1 MFAWWGRTV
10 YRYRYIVIGVMV
22 ALCLGGG
29 IFGISL
35 GNHVTQSGFYDEGS
49 QSVHAS
55 VVADEAFGRDR
66 TSHVVAILTPPD
78 GQKVDNPQWQSDVVG
93 ELDNFVKDHPDQV
106 VSWVGWLRAPDA
118 ANATVQQM
126 KTSDLSKTF
135 VSIPLQGNTD
145 DEILKNYQAVE
156 SDLQQLNGGRIE
168 LAGLNPLASELTGS
182 IGEDQRRAEV
192 AAIPLVCV
200 VLFFVFGGVVAAAL
214 PGLIGGLT
222 IAGALGIMR
231 LLAEFMPVHFFA
243 QPVVTL
249 MGLGIAVD
257 YGLFMVSRF
266 REEIAE
272 GYDTE
277 AAVRRTVMTSGR
289 TIMFSAVILVASSVP
304 LLLFPQGFLKSITYA
319 IIASVMLAAIL
330 SVTVLAAALALLGPR
345 VDALGVRTLLRFTKP
360 YPAPSPAETT
370 DRTNPLAI
378 ASIPLGVLVPF
389 AAIPVGHI
397 ARAQIRRTYDKGANY
412 ALLGLVLGYIGSFA
426 WIFVGL
432 FAAKDTL
439 GTGIF
444 YLLLA
449 IAIFVAGT
457 ILVLAAASMSPLVRK
472 PTVWWLNWL
481 AEKTQKTKTRAEVEK
496 GFWGKLVN
504 RVMKRPIAFAAPIV
518 IVMILMIIPL
528 GQLSLGGISEKYLP
542 PDNAVRQAQEAFDRS
557 FPGFRTEPLT
567 LVIENDNGEPVTDQQ
582 VAEIRSKA
590 LTIPGFI
597 QPEDDPTKMWQPRP
611 YQEGG
616 SQDPSVRVIQNGLVN
631 RNDAAKKVE
640 ELRDIVP
647 PRGLSIS
654 VGGTPALEQDS
665 IHSLFDKLPLMV
677 TILIVTT
684 TILMFLAF
692 GSVVL
697 PIKAAVM
704 SALTLGSTMGVL
716 TWMFVVG
723 HGSGLMNYTPQ
734 PLMAPMIGLIIAVIW
749 GLSTDY
755 EVFLV
760 SRMVEARERGL
771 STAEAIRVGTAT
783 TGRLITGAAL
793 VLAVVAGAFVFSDL
807 VMMKYLA
814 FGLLIA
820 LLLDATIVRMFLV
833 PAVMKLLGDDCW
845 WAPRWMKRIQERMGL
860 GETELPDERK
870 RPAVR
875 ETVEDPEALVGAGA
889 PVPPRPR
896 PPHDPTHPVSGSR
909 PGATR
914 AAAPQRVP
922 SASGTTRIPSTTPP
936 PAAPADEPQ
945 TTRLSI
951 AKNAVRNA
959 VSNAAATARQAT
971 RPPAPPAPP
980 ASAPARPGGGRP
992 PREEREI
999 ESWLG
1004 ELRGTGTPP
1013 APPAPTPQRPSAEP
1027 TRAMPTAPE
1036 GRERPRVAPPA
1047 PGNEPT
1053 TAIPTPRS
1061 RPPEPVRDPAAAQNP
1076 DAAGDSDK
1084 TQAIPTPSKQADDAE
1099 AATEKLN
1106 TREDE
1111 ERQRRGGVSAQDLLR
1126 REGRL

>member
-1 MFAWWGRTV
+1 VFAWWGRTV

-29 IFGISL
+29 VYGISL

-49 QSVHAS
+49 ESVHAS
-55 VVADEAFGRDR
+55 LAADEAYGRD
-66 TSHVVAILTPPD
+66 TSGHIIAIYTAPD
-78 GQKVDNPQWQSDVVG
+78 GKTVDDPDLKQKV
-93 ELDNFVKDHPDQV
+93 LDNLDQVQRDHPDEI
-106 VSWVGWLRAPDA
+106 LRSIGYFKSPDVLKNMA
-118 ANATVQQM
+118 DGDKEHAFM
-126 KTSDLSKTF
+126 
-135 VSIPLQGNTD
+135 SIQLKGND
-145 DEILKNYQAVE
+145 DDTILKNYKKVE
-156 SDLQQLNGGRIE
+156 SDLKSVSDDGVDVK
-168 LAGLNPLASELTGS
+168 LAGLQPLASELTGT

-214 PGLIGGLT
+214 PGVIGGLT

-231 LLAEFMPVHFFA
+231 LVAEFMPVHFFA

-330 SVTVLAAALALLGPR
+330 SVTVLAAALGILGPN
-345 VDALGVRTLLRFTKP
+345 VDALGVRTLLR
-360 YPAPSPAETT
+360 
-370 DRTNPLAI
+370 
-378 ASIPLGVLVPF
+378 VPF
-389 AAIPVGHI
+389 FRNWKPMRV
-397 ARAQIRRTYDKGANY
+397 
-412 ALLGLVLGYIGSFA
+412 
-426 WIFVGL
+426 
-432 FAAKDTL
+432 
-439 GTGIF
+439 
-444 YLLLA
+444 YL
-449 IAIFVAGT
+449 T
-457 ILVLAAASMSPLVRK
+457 
-472 PTVWWLNWL
+472 WL
-481 AEKTQKTKTRAEVEK
+481 AEKTQKTKTREEVEK

-504 RVMKRPIAFAAPIV
+504 RVMKRPVAFATPIV
-518 IVMILMIIPL
+518 IGLILLVIPL

-542 PDNAVRQAQEAFDRS
+542 PDNPVRQAQEEFDRI

-567 LVIENDNGEPVTDQQ
+567 LVIESDNGQPVTDQQ
-582 VAEIRSKA
+582 IAEIRNKA
-590 LTIPGFI
+590 MSISGFI
-597 QPEDDPTKMWQPRP
+597 EPDDDPANMWKERP
-611 YQEGG
+611 YLDGASKDQ
-616 SQDPSVRVIQNGLVN
+616 SVRVIQNGLIE
-631 RNDAAKKVE
+631 RNTAGDKIV
-640 ELRDIVP
+640 ELRALPP
-647 PRGLSIS
+647 PRGLTVS

-677 TILIVTT
+677 VLLITTT

-692 GSVVL
+692 GSMVL
-697 PIKAAVM
+697 PIKAALM

-716 TWMFVVG
+716 TWMFVDG
-723 HGSGLMNYTPQ
+723 HGSDLMNYTPQ

-760 SRMVEARERGL
+760 SRMVEARERGM
-771 STAEAIRVGTAT
+771 STAEAIRIGTAT

-820 LLLDATIVRMFLV
+820 LLLDATIIRMFLV
-833 PAVMKLLGDDCW
+833 PAIMKLLGDDCW
-845 WAPRWMKRIQERMGL
+845 WAPRWMKRLQERLGL

-875 ETVEDPEALVGAGA
+875 APEEALVGAGA
-889 PVPPRPR
+889 PAAPRPR
-896 PPHDPTHPVSGSR
+896 PPHDPTHPAAEGPSR
-909 PGATR
+909 PGGTTRIATSPR
-914 AAAPQRVP
+914 ANAPSV
-922 SASGTTRIPSTTPP
+922 AGTTRIPSARPK
-936 PAAPADEPQ
+936 ADEPQ
-945 TTRLSI
+945 TTRLSM
-951 AKNAVRNA
+951 AKNAVRNI
-959 VSNAAATARQAT
+959 VNNATAATLGTPPEGRGRT
-971 RPPAPPAPP
+971 HRPAPPPP
-980 ASAPARPGGGRP
+980 PQPPRDPQA

-1004 ELRGTGTPP
+1004 ELRGTALPGGKPTLPP
-1013 APPAPTPQRPSAEP
+1013 PPRPSADA
-1027 TRAMPTAPE
+1027 TRALPE
-1036 GRERPRVAPPA
+1036 QRPRQPRPQ

-1053 TAIPTPRS
+1053 TAIPALGTPTEGNR
-1061 RPPEPVRDPAAAQNP
+1061 RPPRQPNA
-1076 DAAGDSDK
+1076 DA
-1084 TQAIPTPSKQADDAE
+1084 TTAIPTPRQQDPE
-1099 AATEKLN
+1099 ATEKIN
-1106 TREDE
+1106 TREE
-1111 ERQRRGGVSAQDLLR
+1111 EEPKRRGGGMSAQDLLR

>member
-1 MFAWWGRTV
+1 MFAWWGRAV
-10 YRYRYIVIGVMV
+10 YRFRYSVIGVMV

-29 IFGISL
+29 IYGISL
-35 GNHVTQSGFYDEGS
+35 GNHVTQSGFYDDGS
-49 QSVHAS
+49 ESVHAS
-55 VVADEAFGRDR
+55 VTADEAYGRD
-66 TSHVVAILTPPD
+66 TSGHIVGIYTAPD
-78 GQKVDNPQWQSDVVG
+78 GKTVDDPQFQKKI
-93 ELDNFVKDHPDQV
+93 LDNLAQVQEDHPDEI
-106 VSWVGWLRAPDA
+106 LRSIGYFKNPDLLGNMA
-118 ANATVQQM
+118 DDDKKHAFM
-126 KTSDLSKTF
+126 
-135 VSIPLQGNTD
+135 SIQLKGD
-145 DEILKNYQAVE
+145 DDDTILKNYQLVKE
-156 SDLQQLNGGRIE
+156 DLYKIGDEGVDVK
-168 LAGLNPLASELTGS
+168 LAGLQPLAAELTGT

-192 AAIPLVCV
+192 AAIPLVAV
-200 VLFFVFGGVVAAAL
+200 VLFFVFGGVIAASL
-214 PGLIGGLT
+214 PAIIGGLT

-231 LLAEFMPVHFFA
+231 LIAEFIPVHFFA

-266 REEIAE
+266 REELAE

-289 TIMFSAVILVASSVP
+289 TVMFSAVILVASSVP

-330 SVTVLAAALALLGPR
+330 SVTVLAAGLAILGSN
-345 VDALGVRTLLRFTKP
+345 VDALGVRTLLR
-360 YPAPSPAETT
+360 
-370 DRTNPLAI
+370 
-378 ASIPLGVLVPF
+378 VPF
-389 AAIPVGHI
+389 FRNWKPMRV
-397 ARAQIRRTYDKGANY
+397 
-412 ALLGLVLGYIGSFA
+412 
-426 WIFVGL
+426 
-432 FAAKDTL
+432 
-439 GTGIF
+439 
-444 YLLLA
+444 YL
-449 IAIFVAGT
+449 T
-457 ILVLAAASMSPLVRK
+457 
-472 PTVWWLNWL
+472 WL
-481 AEKTQKTKTRAEVEK
+481 ADKMQKTKTRAEVEK

-542 PDNAVRQAQEAFDRS
+542 PTNSVRLAQEEFDKI

-567 LVIENDNGEPVTDQQ
+567 IVMEREDGEPVTDAQI
-582 VAEIRSKA
+582 AEVRNKA
-590 LTIPGFI
+590 MTVSGFI
-597 QPEDDPTKMWQPRP
+597 EPEDDASKMWQERP
-611 YQEGG
+611 YLDGA
-616 SQDPSVRVIQNGLVN
+616 SKNPSVRVIQNGLEN
-631 RNDAAKKVE
+631 RNDAAKKIN
-640 ELRDIVP
+640 ELRALTP
-647 PRGLSIS
+647 PRGINVS

-716 TWMFVVG
+716 TWMFVEG

-760 SRMVEARERGL
+760 SRMVEARERGM
-771 STAEAIRVGTAT
+771 STAEAIRIGTAT

-820 LLLDATIVRMFLV
+820 LLLDATVVRMFLV
-833 PAVMKLLGDDCW
+833 PSVMKLLGDDCW
-845 WAPRWMKRIQERMGL
+845 WAPRWMKRLQERLGL

-875 ETVEDPEALVGAGA
+875 EPANPEALVGAGA
-889 PVPPRPR
+889 APPAARPR
-896 PPHDPTHPVSGSR
+896 PPHDPTHPGVEGATR
-909 PGATR
+909 PGATTR
-914 AAAPQRVP
+914 IATPQRVSGP
-922 SASGTTRIPSTTPP
+922 SGAGTTRMPTPHTPAP
-936 PAAPADEPQ
+936 PDEPQ
-945 TTRLSI
+945 TTRLSM

-959 VSNAAATARQAT
+959 VQNAAAATRQAA
-971 RPPAPPAPP
+971 RPPSPPP
-980 ASAPARPGGGRP
+980 P
-992 PREEREI
+992 PRENREI

-1004 ELRGTGTPP
+1004 ELRGTGAP
-1013 APPAPTPQRPSAEP
+1013 APARPSPPNQPPSDDA
-1027 TRAMPTAPE
+1027 TRAMPVGAPPA
-1036 GRERPRVAPPA
+1036 GNRTPRPPSAPA

-1053 TAIPTPRS
+1053 TAIPTPRQ
-1061 RPPEPVRDPAAAQNP
+1061 DP
-1076 DAAGDSDK
+1076 DA
-1084 TQAIPTPSKQADDAE
+1084 TTAIPTPPRDADPE
-1099 AATEKLN
+1099 ATEKID
-1106 TREDE
+1106 TRQDAEDE
-1111 ERQRRGGVSAQDLLR
+1111 ERKRRGGGVSAQDLLR